1 MEEKNSKE
9 GKWEV
14 GYSKEVFKAYPN
26 IISHE
31 VHSKWEAAPSSKLKG
46 LVKNWKY
53 DLKSGF
59 IIFLIALPLCLGIS
73 LASGV
78 PAFAGIIA
86 AIVGGMIVSLFSG
99 SHLTIMGPAAGLIVV
114 ILGAVETLGKGDPIL
129 GYQAMLAAVVIS
141 GIFLIVFSFIGAG
154 VLGDFFPSSVIHGM
168 MAAIGIIIISKQIH
182 VALGVKPEGT
192 EPLPL
197 LLEIPHSILTMN
209 LPIALIG
216 MGSLLIV
223 VYLTYTK
230 NPILKQIPAPMMV
243 VILALIASWLLDLE
257 HEHEIVIFGSQYH
270 LGQRDL
276 INLPENLLEGITFP
290 NWSQIATGSFW
301 LYVLMITFVQGLES
315 MLAAM
320 AIDKLDPY
328 HRHSNLN
335 KDLRAIG
342 IGNIISGMLGGLPM
356 IAEIVR
362 SSANVN
368 SGAKTR
374 WSNFFH
380 GFFML
385 VFIALFPNIIH
396 RIPTAALAALLIFTG
411 YRLTSPYHFI
421 HAYKIGKGQLLIFVS
436 TTLVTIAT
444 DLLIGVLVG
453 MMINF
458 LVDMYEGKA
467 TLKDLISLN
476 FRIKDHGNKSYTI
489 LIKRALVF
497 SNFLILKNKL
507 KKLPHYSIIELDFS
521 RAYIIDHTVFENLE
535 ALKSE
540 LKSENKIL
548 TIKGL
553 ENLRPVSKYTTATH
567 IRKSL

>member
-1 MEEKNSKE
+1 MEENHSKE
-9 GKWEV
+9 VKWEV
-14 GYSKEVFKAYPN
+14 GYQKEVFKAYPY

-31 VHSKWEAAPSSKLKG
+31 VHSTWAAAPSSNVKG
-46 LVKNWKY
+46 LIKNWKY

-78 PAFAGIIA
+78 PAFAGIIS

-114 ILGAVETLGKGDPIL
+114 ILGAVETLGKGDPML
-129 GYQAMLAAVVIS
+129 GYQAMLAAVVVS
-141 GIFLIVFSFIGAG
+141 GIFLILFSFIGAG
-154 VLGDFFPSSVIHGM
+154 VLGDIFPASVIHGM
-168 MAAIGIIIISKQIH
+168 MSAIGIIIISKQIH
-182 VALGVKPEGT
+182 VALGVKPAGS
-192 EPLPL
+192 EPLHL

-209 LPIALIG
+209 LPIAMIG
-216 MGSLLIV
+216 LGSLLIV
-223 VYLTYTK
+223 VYFNYTK

-257 HEHEIVIFGSQYH
+257 HEHEIVVFGSQYH

-276 INLPENLLEGITFP
+276 INLPENLMDGITTP

-301 LYVLMITFVQGLES
+301 IAVFTITFVQGLES

-320 AIDKLDPY
+320 AIDKLDPF
-328 HRHSNLN
+328 HRHSDLN

-342 IGNIISGMLGGLPM
+342 IGNIVAGMLGGLPM

-368 SGAKTR
+368 AGAKTR
-374 WSNFFH
+374 WANFFH
-380 GFFML
+380 GLFML
-385 VFIALFPNIIH
+385 IFVALFPNIIH

-411 YRLTSPYHFI
+411 YRLTSPEHFI
-421 HAYKIGKGQLLIFVS
+421 HAWKIGKGQLLIFVA
-436 TTLVTIAT
+436 TALFTVAT
-444 DLLIGVLVG
+444 DLLIGVFVG
-453 MMINF
+453 VITNF

-467 TLKDLISLN
+467 TLRDLISLS
-476 FRIKDHGNKSYTI
+476 FRIRDHGNGSYTI
-489 LIKRALVF
+489 YVKRALVF
-497 SNFLILKNKL
+497 TNYFILKNKL
-507 KKLPHYSIIELDFS
+507 KKLPHHSVIEIDFS

-535 ALKSE
+535 PLKSE
-540 LKSENKIL
+540 LKNDNKIL

-553 ENLRPVSKYTTATH
+553 ENLRAVSKYVTATH
-567 IRKSL
+567 IRKS